1 MTAVAVALDSNGIV
15 TRPVALDAWCEIELI
30 SRNTAYGLIR
40 AGILPAHKKNPR
52 SRRSPWLITP
62 AEHREYRRRASDV
75 A

>member
-1 MTAVAVALDSNGIV
+1 MSTDTVALDTNGIV
-15 TRPVALDAWCEIELI
+15 TRPVALDVWCAIELI

-52 SRRSPWLITP
+52 ARRSPWLITP